1 MGFGIFELFF
11 VLCVLFGL
19 CSCCRKIYNEDSSN
33 YTQSSCENQNVSVAI
48 AASLATY
55 YEEIE
60 ETLEKFGRK
69 PANQFIYYQENIE
82 CPICIEKIE
91 ADDFPVEI
99 RRPNVLTDR
108 YQTTAEKPYK
118 RKKLTRED
126 LLGLL
131 EECEWNKAEVGRR
144 VGLSRTAIWKYM
156 KKWQIPL
163 QREA

>member
-19 CSCCRKIYNEDSSN
+19 CSCCRKIFNEDSSN
-33 YTQSSCENQNVSVAI
+33 YTPSSCENQNVSVAI

-91 ADDFPVEI
+91 ADDFLYNIPCQHLFHKKCLFDCAKNNFI
-99 RRPNVLTDR
+99 CPNCRVSFI
-108 YQTTAEKPYK
+108 
-118 RKKLTRED
+118 KK
-126 LLGLL
+126 
-131 EECEWNKAEVGRR
+131 
-144 VGLSRTAIWKYM
+144 
-156 KKWQIPL
+156 
-163 QREA
+163 